1 MRNLNNIN
9 LSGVVLDGKDSLVR
23 KAPRKEEDQQAN
35 YKDLFDY
42 YRLFADIYFNIDGN
56 IELIGPP
63 LLNLRESIE
72 RAEFY
77 IDGQLIDEG
86 IIIEE
91 LDRMSRIT
99 LPCNNQNVSLFEI
112 RIGSQ
117 SFIKQVQF
125 SYLDFFADK
134 KVLVTQQR
142 DNPIEWI
149 VYWVLYHIEYHGID
163 SVLIYDNGS
172 ISYTIDELEKAIAKI
187 DSLKKICIVGWDVLW
202 GPTGGPNQVWDSD
215 YGQHQAWM
223 HALGRFLKK
232 ANSVIIDDVDE
243 LPLHENNLSILDM
256 LNIIEEPVIL
266 FKRRNIVDVGIDTR
280 PRLHC
285 HTGMYELDK
294 PLASPKYAFSPKKL
308 HKNVQLLVHR
318 VSGVATYEAN
328 DVIARHFGA
337 LRMDWR
343 NGKYEVRPLKKE
355 TSFKNLSTD
364 ENLLSSFEP
373 VTRAYN
379 KFFGDK

>member
-1 MRNLNNIN
+1 MRNLSTK
-9 LSGVVLDGKDSLVR
+9 LSGVVLDGKDSLMR
-23 KAPRKEEDQQAN
+23 IPPRKENDQQAN

-42 YRLFADIYFNIDGN
+42 YRLFADIYFNVDGN

-63 LLNLRESIE
+63 LLNLREFVE

-77 IDGQLIDEG
+77 IDGRLVGG

-99 LPCNNQNVSLFEI
+99 LPCDNQEVSLLRVKIGNQVFVKEI
-112 RIGSQ
+112 QPSH
-117 SFIKQVQF
+117 
-125 SYLDFFADK
+125 LDFFKDK
-134 KVLVTQQR
+134 NVLVTQQR

-149 VYWVLYHIEYHGID
+149 LYWILYHIEHHGID

-172 ISYTIDELEKAIAKI
+172 MSYTIAELEKSIAKI
-187 DSLKKICIVGWDVLW
+187 DHLKKICIVSWDILW

-232 ANSVIIDDVDE
+232 SNSVIIDDVDE
-243 LPLHENNLSILDM
+243 LPLHENNISILDM
-256 LNIIEEPVIL
+256 LNIIEEPVLL
-266 FKRRNIVDVGIDTR
+266 FKRRNIVDVGIDIK
-280 PRLHC
+280 PRLHY
-285 HTGMYELDK
+285 HTIMYELDK

-308 HKNVQLLVHR
+308 NKDTQLLVHR
-318 VSGVATYEAN
+318 VSGAAAYEAKE
-328 DVIARHFGA
+328 VIARHFGS

-343 NGKYEVRPLKKE
+343 NGKYEIRPLKKE
-355 TSFKNLSTD
+355 TSFKNLCAD
-364 ENLLSSFEP
+364 EKLLSSFEP

-379 KFFGDK
+379 KFFGDA